1 MISQKNKLL
10 SVISLLALVMIP
22 VFIAVFFL
30 AQQSFIRYEMKE
42 KLEQEALQ
50 TFTVL
55 EKNVTWIEKG
65 KELIVDGRL
74 FDVKSFKT
82 KGEYVEVTGLFDE
95 MESALQHKLIFL
107 QNPLN
112 ENKQKQEFIYQILI
126 QQQAENH
133 KLPSPEFFSIDI
145 DFTFIASL
153 PDIRLRDPYLL
164 LLAKPPDNIG

>member
-74 FDVKSFKT
+74 FDVKSLKT

-107 QNPLN
+107 QNPLK

-126 QQQAENH
+126 QQLAEKNT
-133 KLPSPEFFSIDI
+133 LPYADFSSIE
-145 DFTFIASL
+145 TECAYNPTL
-153 PDIRLRDPYLL
+153 PDIGLRAPYLL
-164 LLAKPPDNIG
+164 LPANPPDNIG